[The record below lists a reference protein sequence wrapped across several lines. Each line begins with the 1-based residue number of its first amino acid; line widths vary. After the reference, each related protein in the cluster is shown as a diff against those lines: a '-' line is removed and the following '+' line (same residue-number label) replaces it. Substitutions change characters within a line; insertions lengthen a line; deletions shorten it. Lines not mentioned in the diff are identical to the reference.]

1 MTDIKHWAFSL
12 CIVLIVTGIFMRLL
26 PERSNKKTVRFV
38 VTLIILVCIFKLDV
52 SRLGDRLSADIPDD
66 NAEAVSEYENDL
78 KNRISDSVGSAL
90 EEKIFGIVRQYDQN
104 SSVKLDFTSDKIIVN
119 ISGTRFDSYTRIRL
133 EAQIKAAYDGKLEFI
148 YKE

>member
-90 EEKIFGIVRQYDQN
+90 EEKISGIVRQYDQN